1 MPALPSRLLAPLA
14 LLALWIGA
22 GGGARAV
29 GATAVAAPCVARTVA
44 PQAANAAPEAPA
56 RSGSVVV
63 PIVGPLSEEMV
74 ALTVRSIRLAHQSN
88 ARAIV
93 FEIDTEGGEVTLMD
107 RLIDEIEKAGELQTV
122 AYVTQ
127 KAASAGSLIAI
138 SCQRLYMAPGS
149 NMGSA
154 LVIMM
159 PQLFGVPIG
168 GAERIGGEDDALF
181 KKLVGH
187 YRAHW
192 RAKAQANGRPA
203 ALAEAFVYAES
214 PVYEVE
220 VDGDVRYVTQSELD
234 NLVATK
240 GEEGLRRLRTI
251 CEKGAVLNLTAQE
264 AFEVRM
270 IDGLAVSRADLL
282 TQLGLASGT
291 VTAIE
296 PSWSERLVGFL
307 QSFGLLFLIGGMIA
321 IFVEIKLPG
330 FGLPGILGALLL
342 GLWMFGKYLA
352 GLAEVT
358 ELLLIAFGFAL
369 IAVEIFL
376 VPGTMVAGVCG
387 ALGVVAGLVMAAQQ
401 TLLPESDRPYADAA
415 WWSTTQSLTF
425 GLVASCVG
433 MIALA
438 ILLPRI
444 PFLNRAILRPG
455 TGAAPSIAGPAGLAL
470 DAIDPSYRPAL
481 GARGVALTVL
491 RPAGKV
497 VIDGRE
503 LDAVSDG
510 DLIEAGRAIEVVT
523 VEPGRLVVRARAA
536 TA

>member
-1 MPALPSRLLAPLA
+1 MLALKSL
-14 LLALWIGA
+14 LLALFA
-22 GGGARAV
+22 LTLVVGGGAQARAPDPP
-29 GATAVAAPCVARTVA
+29 ALQDAE
-44 PQAANAAPEAPA
+44 AAPEGRT
-56 RSGSVVV
+56 RSGTVIV
-63 PIVGPLSEEMV
+63 PIVGQLSEEMV
-74 ALTVRSIRLAHQSN
+74 ALTVRSIRHAYATG

-107 RLIDEIEKAGELQTV
+107 RLIDEIEKARELQTV

-159 PQLFGVPIG
+159 PQIFGVPLG
-168 GAERIGGEDDALF
+168 GAERVGGDDDALF

-214 PVYEVE
+214 PVYEIE

-270 IDGLAVSRADLL
+270 IDGLAVSRTDLL
-282 TQLGLASGT
+282 TQLGLATGT
-291 VTAIE
+291 VTEIT

-307 QSFGLLFLIGGMIA
+307 QRFGLLFLIGGMLA

-330 FGLPGILGALLL
+330 FGLPGITGIVLL

-352 GLAEVT
+352 GLAEMT
-358 ELLLIAFGFAL
+358 ELLLIGAGFAL

-376 VPGTMVAGVCG
+376 LPGTMVAGVCG
-387 ALGVVAGLVMAAQQ
+387 ALGVVTGLVMAAQQ

-415 WWSTTQSLTF
+415 WWSTTQSLTL
-425 GLVASCVG
+425 GLLGSAAGMVAV
-433 MIALA
+433 A
-438 ILLPRI
+438 IFLPRI
-444 PFLNRAILRPG
+444 PILNRAILRAG
-455 TGAAPSIAGPAGLAL
+455 TGTATSVAGHHGLQFDAL
-470 DAIDPSYRPAL
+470 DPGYRPAI
-481 GARGVALTVL
+481 GAAGIALTVL
-491 RPAGKV
+491 RPAGKIR
-497 VIDGRE
+497 IDGRE
-503 LDAVSDG
+503 LDAVSEG
-510 DLIEAGRAIEVVT
+510 ELLEAGSAIEVVR
-523 VEPGRLVVRARAA
+523 VEPGCLVVRPRAIA
-536 TA
+536 N